1 MKSLADHYL
10 RELKKQS
17 LITPLKATNPDFE
30 KETEKKITDFLV
42 SKFKIKPENE
52 IIFCH
57 FLPLTKF
64 DFVLIEQT
72 KTSLIWYYL
81 PEAKPDKIKITET
94 PLNDTGDQYK
104 QYFNIDISP
113 LPAKIQAII
122 RIHNKN
128 TKNDII
134 TAHRCVASLL
144 YNISGLDIHHVDYMR
159 YNKAGELER
168 LKTTLNINLLLPSP
182 REFHLCVLHAYIND
196 CISPEDIQGL
206 TEASNKCIEALKNYA
221 FPVDTSTKEYKT
233 NKERLTQI
241 LTSFYKQNESIKNIA
256 TANNISVPTI
266 IKLLKEYKPLT
277 KWI

>member
-10 RELKKQS
+10 TELKKHS
-17 LITPLKATNPDFE
+17 FIEPYKTVNPDYE
-30 KETEKKITDFLV
+30 RDIKKSITDFII
-42 SKFKIKPENE
+42 SKFEISPDNE

-57 FLPLTKF
+57 FLPFTNF

-72 KTSLIWYYL
+72 KTALVWYYL
-81 PEAKPDKIKITET
+81 PEANPNKIKITET

-122 RIHNKN
+122 RTHNKN

-206 TEASNKCIEALKNYA
+206 TEASNECIEALKNYA
-221 FPVDTSTKEYKT
+221 FPCGMSCKDYKADKNTLNNLLADYKNKASLRTLARTYDIST
-233 NKERLTQI
+233 
-241 LTSFYKQNESIKNIA
+241 
-256 TANNISVPTI
+256 PTI
-266 IKLLKEYKPLT
+266 IKLIKTYRPIL